1 MLLDRKP
8 YTFDRVIR
16 IAIAVGLVWGFVW
29 LMGYLSDV
37 LIPFAVALLLAY
49 MMNPLVLLI
58 QKKIPHRLSAVFISI
73 FIVIGL
79 FVFIFWLIIP
89 MIINEITHMGRLLSN
104 LVNNA
109 DIAERAARRLPPD
122 LWQAV
127 KDYVARQDIQELFKT
142 ENFWKAVEAVAR
154 KVLPGVWGFIAG
166 TATFIMGLVGL
177 AVIGLYLFF
186 LLLDYQKVS
195 DGWKELIPPTY
206 RGPVV
211 GFINDFEAA
220 MNSYFRG
227 QAVVASIVG
236 ILFAVGFLL
245 IGLPL
250 SIIMGLFIGILN
262 MVPYL
267 QLIALIPAFLL
278 ALFSA
283 IETGTSFWVILGLT
297 GSVFIVV
304 QVIQDTILV
313 PKIMGKVTGL
323 NPAMILLSL
332 SVWGKLL
339 GIFGLIIALPM
350 TFLLL
355 VYYRRFLGTAPAD
368 HDAATSSTG

>member
-16 IAIAVGLVWGFVW
+16 IAITVGLVWGLVW
-29 LMGYLSDV
+29 LLGYLSDA
-37 LIPFAVALLLAY
+37 LIPFAIALLLAY

-58 QKKIPHRLSAVFISI
+58 QKKIPHRLFAVFISI
-73 FIVIGL
+73 LIVIGL
-79 FVFIFWLIIP
+79 FVCIVWLVIP
-89 MIINEITHMGRLLSN
+89 MIIGEITHMGRLLSD

-127 KDYVARQDIQELFKT
+127 KDYAARQDIQELFKT
-142 ENFWKAVEAVAR
+142 ENFWKIVEAAAR
-154 KVLPGVWGFIAG
+154 KILPGVWGIIAG

-177 AVIGLYLFF
+177 AVIGLYLVF

-195 DGWKELIPPTY
+195 DGWKEMIPPAY
-206 RGPVV
+206 RETVV
-211 GFINDFEAA
+211 GFVSDFETA

-227 QAVVASIVG
+227 QAAVASIVG
-236 ILFAVGFLL
+236 SLFAVGFFL

-250 SIIMGLFIGILN
+250 GIILGLFIGILN

-267 QLIALIPAFLL
+267 QLIAIIPAFLL
-278 ALFSA
+278 ALASA
-283 IETGTSFWVILGLT
+283 LETGTSFWMILGLT
-297 GSVFIVV
+297 GGVFIVV
-304 QVIQDTILV
+304 QLIQDTILV

-332 SVWGKLL
+332 SIWGKLL
-339 GIFGLIIALPM
+339 GVFGLIIALPM

-355 VYYRRFLGTAPAD
+355 VYYRRFLGASLVAHDTA
-368 HDAATSSTG
+368 TLSKE